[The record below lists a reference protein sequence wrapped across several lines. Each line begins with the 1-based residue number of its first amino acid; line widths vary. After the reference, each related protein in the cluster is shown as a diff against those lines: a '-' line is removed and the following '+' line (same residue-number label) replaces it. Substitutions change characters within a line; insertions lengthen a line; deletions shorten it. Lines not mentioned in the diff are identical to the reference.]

1 MDYKKPITFRPTD
14 EDAGALSLLAEKNPI
29 MKANTVDLIRVA
41 LQDYVF
47 NHGPDAKRS
56 KSARLGNL
64 EGDMAEIKADMAS
77 VKVDMMAVKQV
88 MQLLCDRGGEGL

>member
-14 EDAGALSLLAEKNPI
+14 EDALALSLLAEKNPI

-47 NHGPDAKRS
+47 NHGSDAKRS
-56 KSARLGNL
+56 KSARL
-64 EGDMAEIKADMAS
+64 DTHEILLVRICERLGVPYADVLA
-77 VKVDMMAVKQV
+77 
-88 MQLLCDRGGEGL
+88 RGETQA